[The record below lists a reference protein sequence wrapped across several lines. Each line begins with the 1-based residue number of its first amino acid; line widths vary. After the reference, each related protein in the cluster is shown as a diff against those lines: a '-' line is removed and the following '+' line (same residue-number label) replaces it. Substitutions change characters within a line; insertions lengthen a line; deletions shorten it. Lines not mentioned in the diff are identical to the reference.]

1 MSSPRSSSTGFS
13 SAIPTAVTSPQPIRE
28 SDDNLNNSN
37 CNSISDTS
45 SCFEQFDQS
54 VTAAA
59 SHSISSSIDSGSDS
73 SSNDGCSFEQGVHAV
88 DAITAVVAVQN
99 TNKPIDQREVSPTS
113 TVVAVE
119 TSPVETVTLS
129 AKERRKSRTLAN
141 RGMLTARSFYG
152 Q

>member
-1 MSSPRSSSTGFS
+1 M
-13 SAIPTAVTSPQPIRE
+13 
-28 SDDNLNNSN
+28 
-37 CNSISDTS
+37 
-45 SCFEQFDQS
+45 
-54 VTAAA
+54 
-59 SHSISSSIDSGSDS
+59 
-73 SSNDGCSFEQGVHAV
+73 HAV

-99 TNKPIDQREVSPTS
+99 TNKLIDQREVSPTS

-119 TSPVETVTLS
+119 TSLVETVTLS